1 MIANHLTGLAVP
13 FTNLG
18 VGHGFG
24 LGVAVRVDDGLSGT
38 LAHWA
43 HLAGVAWPQPISGST
58 RRRSWWHS
66 VSLNIF
72 PAMSTAYFNA
82 LPIFPTKRWP
92 NGMFRFVRAKVRL
105 IRG

>member
-38 LAHWA
+38 LGTLGAFGWSGMA
-43 HLAGVAWPQPISGST
+43 TTYFRIDPGGEAGGTLFRST
-58 RRRSWWHS
+58 S
-66 VSLNIF
+66 SL
-72 PAMSTAYFNA
+72 
-82 LPIFPTKRWP
+82 R
-92 NGMFRFVRAKVRL
+92 
-105 IRG
+105 